1 MVHTSFMYFIH
12 MGMLLLDLKVINFAC
27 IVYICMHMASCIV
40 YIICVVVFMHVMQR
54 RAEAK
59 HAE

>member
-1 MVHTSFMYFIH
+1 MYFIH